1 MTKNFKAVIETLSEV
16 GYYLAFCFLVVT
28 KTVKIP
34 FKKLASAAEANIKG
48 IGIWLEHA
56 EREAYLA
63 RNQSTPLEELIQN
76 LESEILRVTY
86 FCLDPRIRE
95 VFKKTDIAKIT
106 ELIEANGSNMDDLDA
121 LRPVKGVFE
130 TYVPCFISRM
140 RRSALTFLLLLQS
153 GPAASTSMGVFRASL
168 HSKPRKKQGLLL
180 KQTVWKN
187 RSYPSSKWT
196 SVGSHWTEVFQHDG

>member
-16 GYYLAFCFLVVT
+16 GYYLAFCFLVAT

-95 VFKKTDIAKIT
+95 IFKKIDNAKIT
-106 ELIEANGSNMDDLDA
+106 ELLETNGFNMDDLDA
-121 LRPVKGVFE
+121 FRKVKSVFE
-130 TYVPCFISRM
+130 TYVSLLYQQDETLGIDLFASPPIGSCCIRFNGGFQNFIAFKSEEKARSFAEASGLEEPFISLFKM
-140 RRSALTFLLLLQS
+140 AVCWQPLDGGVSA
-153 GPAASTSMGVFRASL
+153 
-168 HSKPRKKQGLLL
+168 
-180 KQTVWKN
+180 
-187 RSYPSSKWT
+187 
-196 SVGSHWTEVFQHDG
+196 

>member
-16 GYYLAFCFLVVT
+16 GYYLAFCFLVAT

-63 RNQSTPLEELIQN
+63 RNQSTTNEDRIQK
-76 LESEILRVTY
+76 LESEILRATY

-95 VFKKTDIAKIT
+95 IFKKIDNAKIT
-106 ELIEANGSNMDDLDA
+106 ELLETNGFNMDDLDA
-121 LRPVKGVFE
+121 FRKVKSVFE
-130 TYVPCFISRM
+130 TYVSLLYQQNETLGIDLFASPPIGTCCIYFNGGLQSFIAFETEEKARSFAEANGLEKPFISFFKM
-140 RRSALTFLLLLQS
+140 DVCWQPLDGGASA
-153 GPAASTSMGVFRASL
+153 
-168 HSKPRKKQGLLL
+168 
-180 KQTVWKN
+180 
-187 RSYPSSKWT
+187 
-196 SVGSHWTEVFQHDG
+196 

>member
-95 VFKKTDIAKIT
+95 IFKKVDNTKIT
-106 ELIEANGSNMDDLDA
+106 ELLETNGFNMDDLDA
-121 LRPVKGVFE
+121 FRKVKSVFE
-130 TYVPCFISRM
+130 TYVS
-140 RRSALTFLLLLQS
+140 LLYQQDETLGIDLFASPPIGACCIYFNGGLQS
-153 GPAASTSMGVFRASL
+153 FIAFKTEEKARSFAEANGLEKPLISFFKMDVCWQPLDGGASA
-168 HSKPRKKQGLLL
+168 
-180 KQTVWKN
+180 
-187 RSYPSSKWT
+187 
-196 SVGSHWTEVFQHDG
+196 

>member
-16 GYYLAFCFLVVT
+16 GYYLAFCFLVAT

-95 VFKKTDIAKIT
+95 IFKKIDNAKIT
-106 ELIEANGSNMDDLDA
+106 ELLETNGFNMDDLDA
-121 LRPVKGVFE
+121 FRKVKSVFE
-130 TYVPCFISRM
+130 TYVSLLYQQNETLGIDLFASPPIGSCCIRFNGGFQDFIAFKSEEKARSFAEVSGLEEPFISLFKM
-140 RRSALTFLLLLQS
+140 AVCWQPLDGGASA
-153 GPAASTSMGVFRASL
+153 
-168 HSKPRKKQGLLL
+168 
-180 KQTVWKN
+180 
-187 RSYPSSKWT
+187 
-196 SVGSHWTEVFQHDG
+196 

>member
-16 GYYLAFCFLVVT
+16 GYYLAFCFLVAT

-63 RNQSTPLEELIQN
+63 RNQSTTNEDRIQK
-76 LESEILRVTY
+76 LESEILRATY

-95 VFKKTDIAKIT
+95 IFKKVDSTKIT
-106 ELIEANGSNMDDLDA
+106 ELLETNGFNMDDLDA
-121 LRPVKGVFE
+121 FRKVKSVFE
-130 TYVPCFISRM
+130 TYVSLLYQQNETLGIDLFASPPIGACCIYFNGGLQSFIAFKTEEKARSFAEANGLEKPFISFFKM
-140 RRSALTFLLLLQS
+140 DVCWQPLDGGAL
-153 GPAASTSMGVFRASL
+153 A
-168 HSKPRKKQGLLL
+168 
-180 KQTVWKN
+180 
-187 RSYPSSKWT
+187 
-196 SVGSHWTEVFQHDG
+196 

>member
-16 GYYLAFCFLVVT
+16 GYYLAFCFLVAT

-63 RNQSTPLEELIQN
+63 RNQSTTNEDRIQK
-76 LESEILRVTY
+76 LESEILRATY

-95 VFKKTDIAKIT
+95 IFKKIDNAKIT
-106 ELIEANGSNMDDLDA
+106 ELLETNGFNMDDLDA
-121 LRPVKGVFE
+121 FRKVKSVFE
-130 TYVPCFISRM
+130 TYVSLLYQQNETLGIDLFASPPIGTCCIYFNGGLQSFIAFKTEEKARSFAEANGLEKPFISFFKM
-140 RRSALTFLLLLQS
+140 DVCWQPLDGGASA
-153 GPAASTSMGVFRASL
+153 
-168 HSKPRKKQGLLL
+168 
-180 KQTVWKN
+180 
-187 RSYPSSKWT
+187 
-196 SVGSHWTEVFQHDG
+196 